1 MKFTIAVFTKG
12 RSGKGKGLHDRDLL
26 CWERDRCMLCAG
38 CVPFCVP
45 GALTVTE
52 TRLEIDASACRAC
65 GDCVRGCPTG
75 ALALRPR
82 TGGGVCP
89 EG

>member
-1 MKFTIAVFTKG
+1 MFTKG
-12 RSGKGKGLHDRDLL
+12 RSWNSKTKADREVLF
-26 CWERDRCMLCAG
+26 WERDRCMLCAG

-52 TRLEIDASACRAC
+52 TRLEIDASACRSC

-75 ALALRPR
+75 ALALRSR
-82 TGGGVCP
+82 TGGVACP